1 MIEVIK
7 RIYFFEKIIKFVC
20 ECNRRNQLLK
30 GCSDVFFFVMHV
42 PQIFLKCLVII
53 INTRLNQVDY
63 VIAMDFYASA
73 FDKIGPL
80 RSKQFG

>member
-30 GCSDVFFFVMHV
+30 GCSEFFFFFCHARS
-42 PQIFLKCLVII
+42 
-53 INTRLNQVDY
+53 T
-63 VIAMDFYASA
+63 DFSQMSSNYN
-73 FDKIGPL
+73 
-80 RSKQFG
+80 